1 MERDVLTALRALGY
15 KGPLSEEE
23 VLIKASESGALS
35 PEFTCL
41 CAWLVS
47 ELKTVCSLEE
57 TVSPTDGPDD
67 AETFQLEVSGLV
79 SELQCPYQSLTT
91 GNVTS
96 RLTSRENCLKLLLFL
111 SSELQ
116 AARLLHGRQ
125 PPPTERRDEGE
136 LEGVMKELQLLSLAL
151 DMPEPTLDN
160 PLPQLLSGIETK
172 ISEALSSVPEGEVV
186 KPLLQRHLDS
196 DQWAKLE
203 SIHWSLL
210 GEYECRMRMLLH
222 RFDVT
227 VQSFH
232 WTERV
237 KDQRSAMLQM
247 CSPLREG
254 MSAESRVTLSH
265 LLAAREDMSRV
276 VVVSSGSSSEKTSCA
291 VQKVMMGSVP
301 DRGGRPNEIEAPM
314 PMWES
319 RREGGKGGRQ
329 RWGRGGKK
337 HKKKN
342 N

>member
-96 RLTSRENCLKLLLFL
+96 RLTSRENCLKLLCF
-111 SSELQ
+111 
-116 AARLLHGRQ
+116 
-125 PPPTERRDEGE
+125 
-136 LEGVMKELQLLSLAL
+136 
-151 DMPEPTLDN
+151 
-160 PLPQLLSGIETK
+160 K

-291 VQKVMMGSVP
+291 VQKVRTTFSSVSQCLSEQTGSSSAS
-301 DRGGRPNEIEAPM
+301 E
-314 PMWES
+314 
-319 RREGGKGGRQ
+319 RRNSEQCKYFPTVCASSC
-329 RWGRGGKK
+329 
-337 HKKKN
+337 
-342 N
+342 

>member
-1 MERDVLTALRALGY
+1 VMERDVLTALRALGY

-96 RLTSRENCLKLLLFL
+96 RLTSRENCLKLLFFVLMLLCL
-111 SSELQ
+111 SVVKIISRALC
-116 AARLLHGRQ
+116 RLEETACCALT
-125 PPPTERRDEGE
+125 PISCENTASY
-136 LEGVMKELQLLSLAL
+136 VQLNSDLY
-151 DMPEPTLDN
+151 
-160 PLPQLLSGIETK
+160 K

-196 DQWAKLE
+196 DQWGGQAKLE

-291 VQKVMMGSVP
+291 VQKLNFFFFVCVL
-301 DRGGRPNEIEAPM
+301 
-314 PMWES
+314 WY
-319 RREGGKGGRQ
+319 
-329 RWGRGGKK
+329 
-337 HKKKN
+337 
-342 N
+342 